1 MDECNMLRRKYA
13 GKTDIGLQRKN
24 NEDAFF
30 FSPDQHFC
38 LTADGVGGAA
48 AGGLASKIFT
58 ESTIETFSDNS
69 TRSGKETK
77 HRVQNA
83 FRLANDKILK
93 HVTQNPDHKGMSC
106 TAELLAFSDEGF
118 IIGHIGDSR
127 TYCLRN
133 GQLKQL
139 TQDHTFVQLQLDAGL
154 LTRDKIK
161 RHPLRNVIFRALGLT
176 KEIELDLLN
185 GKACPEDLFLLCSD
199 GLTDM
204 VPDDQ
209 IRDIL
214 CSGIEIHRKV
224 EELIETAKSAGGN
237 DNITV
242 VLAAVY

>member
-1 MDECNMLRRKYA
+1 MPRRKFA
-13 GKTDIGLQRKN
+13 GETDIGLKRKN

-30 FSPDQHFC
+30 ISPDQHFC
-38 LTADGVGGAA
+38 LAADGVGGAA
-48 AGGLASKIFT
+48 AGELASKIFT
-58 ESTIETFSDNS
+58 ESTIETFTGNSD
-69 TRSGKETK
+69 RSGQEIK
-77 HRVQNA
+77 HRIQKA
-83 FRLANDKILK
+83 FRLANDNILK
-93 HVTQNPDHKGMSC
+93 HVTQNPDHKGMGC

-139 TQDHTFVQLQLDAGL
+139 TQDHTFVQLQLEAGL

-176 KEIELDLLN
+176 KGIELDLLN
-185 GKACPEDLFLLCSD
+185 GKTCPEDLFLLCSD

>member
-1 MDECNMLRRKYA
+1 MPRRKFA
-13 GKTDIGLQRKN
+13 GKTDIGLKRKN

-30 FSPDQHFC
+30 ISPDQHFC
-38 LTADGVGGAA
+38 LAADGVGGAA
-48 AGGLASKIFT
+48 AGELASKIFT
-58 ESTIETFSDNS
+58 ESTIETFTGNSD
-69 TRSGKETK
+69 RSGQEIK
-77 HRVQNA
+77 HRIQKA
-83 FRLANDKILK
+83 FRLANDNILK
-93 HVTQNPDHKGMSC
+93 HVTQNPDHKGMGC

-133 GQLKQL
+133 GLFEQL
-139 TQDHTFVQLQLDAGL
+139 TQDHTLVQQQLEAGL
-154 LTRDKIK
+154 ITRDKIK
-161 RHPLRNVIFRALGLT
+161 QHPLRNVIFRSLGLT
-176 KEIELDLLN
+176 KEPELDLLK

-214 CSGIEIHRKV
+214 RSGIDIHRKV
-224 EELIETAKSAGGN
+224 EELIETAKLAGGK

>member
-1 MDECNMLRRKYA
+1 MPRRKFA
-13 GKTDIGLQRKN
+13 GKTDIGLKRKN

-30 FSPDQHFC
+30 ISPDQHFC
-38 LTADGVGGAA
+38 LAADGIGGAA
-48 AGGLASKIFT
+48 AGELASKIFT
-58 ESTIETFSDNS
+58 ESTIETFTGNSD
-69 TRSGKETK
+69 RSGQEIK
-77 HRVQNA
+77 HRIQKA
-83 FRLANDKILK
+83 FRLANDNILK
-93 HVTQNPDHKGMSC
+93 HVTQNPDHKGMGC

-133 GQLKQL
+133 GQFEQL
-139 TQDHTFVQLQLDAGL
+139 TQDHTLVQQQLEAGL
-154 LTRDKIK
+154 ITRDK
-161 RHPLRNVIFRALGLT
+161 T
-176 KEIELDLLN
+176 KEPELDLLK

-214 CSGIEIHRKV
+214 RSGIDIHRKV
-224 EELIETAKSAGGN
+224 EELIETAKLAGGK

>member
-1 MDECNMLRRKYA
+1 MLRRKIV
-13 GKTDIGLQRKN
+13 GKTDIGLKRKN

-30 FSPDQHFC
+30 INPDQHFC
-38 LTADGVGGAA
+38 LAADGVGGAA

-58 ESTIETFSDNS
+58 ESTIETFTGNSD
-69 TRSGKETK
+69 RSGKEIK

-83 FRLANDKILK
+83 FRLANEKILK
-93 HVTQNPDHKGMSC
+93 HVTQNPDHKGMGC

-133 GQLKQL
+133 GQLEQL
-139 TQDHTFVQLQLDAGL
+139 TQDHTLVQQQLEAGL
-154 LTRDKIK
+154 ITRDKIK
-161 RHPLRNVIFRALGLT
+161 QHPLRNVLFRSLGLT
-176 KEIELDLLN
+176 KEIELDLLK
-185 GKACPEDLFLLCSD
+185 GKTCMEDLFLLCSD

-209 IRDIL
+209 ILDIL
-214 CSGIEIHRKV
+214 CSGFDIHRKV
-224 EELIETAKSAGGN
+224 EDLIETAKSAGGS

>member
-1 MDECNMLRRKYA
+1 MSRTKIA
-13 GKTDIGLQRKN
+13 GKTDIGLKRKN

-30 FSPDQHFC
+30 IHSDNLFC
-38 LTADGVGGAA
+38 LAADGIGGAA
-48 AGGLASKIFT
+48 AGAVASKIFA
-58 ESTIETFSDNS
+58 ESTIETFSGIS
-69 TRSGKETK
+69 SRSGKEIR

-83 FRLANDKILK
+83 FRLANANILE
-93 HVTQNPDHKGMSC
+93 HVNQNPNHQGMGC

-118 IIGHIGDSR
+118 IVGHIGDSR

-133 GQLKQL
+133 QQLEQ
-139 TQDHTFVQLQLDAGL
+139 
-154 LTRDKIK
+154 LTRDHTIVQQQLEAGLITKDRIK
-161 RHPLRNVIFRALGLT
+161 QHPLRNVIFRSLGQT
-176 KEIELDLLN
+176 KEVEVDVLKGN
-185 GKACPEDLFLLCSD
+185 VQSEDLFLLCSD

-214 CSGIEIHRKV
+214 CTDVDINDKV
-224 EELIETAKSAGGN
+224 DNLINAAKSAGGN